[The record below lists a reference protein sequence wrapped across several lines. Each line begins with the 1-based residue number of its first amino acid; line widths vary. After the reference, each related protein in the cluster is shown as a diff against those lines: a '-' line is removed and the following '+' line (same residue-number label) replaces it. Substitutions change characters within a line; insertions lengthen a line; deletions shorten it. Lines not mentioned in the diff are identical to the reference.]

1 MGKKDKR
8 IYLVTTRVY
17 HFDNKK
23 VICTDYNNFPYFR
36 SLLRGYKRY
45 LFNTAL
51 IDFYNRYNDSDDVI
65 GFNVNPFLKRVTKKD
80 CHMRDTWNDIC
91 PACRRE
97 MKSWKRRTKRK
108 CQYTL
113 NNTERY
119 VKRHDKSINT

>member
-1 MGKKDKR
+1 M
-8 IYLVTTRVY
+8 
-17 HFDNKK
+17 
-23 VICTDYNNFPYFR
+23 ICTDYNNFPYFR

-65 GFNVNPFLKRVTKKD
+65 GFNVNPFLKRITKKD
-80 CHMRDTWNDIC
+80 CHMRDAWNDIC

-108 CQYTL
+108 CQYIL
-113 NNTERY
+113 NKSERY
-119 VKRHDKSINT
+119 VKRHNNTINW